1 MAMRI
6 RILLLAAGVA
16 ALPLT
21 CLGAGCGISATSIH
35 FGGYSIFDATPRDSS
50 GTVTVQCQGA
60 QPSRP
65 VNVTISISTGISGA
79 YATRQ
84 MASLTVPDRLRYNL
98 FIDAARTIVWGNGTG
113 GSSTLSRSVDR
124 TSPWTAS
131 IYARVPQRQ
140 NVSVGSYS
148 DNITLSIDF

>member
-1 MAMRI
+1 
-6 RILLLAAGVA
+6 
-16 ALPLT
+16 
-21 CLGAGCGISATSIH
+21 
-35 FGGYSIFDATPRDSS
+35 
-50 GTVTVQCQGA
+50 
-60 QPSRP
+60 
-65 VNVTISISTGISGA
+65 
-79 YATRQ
+79 